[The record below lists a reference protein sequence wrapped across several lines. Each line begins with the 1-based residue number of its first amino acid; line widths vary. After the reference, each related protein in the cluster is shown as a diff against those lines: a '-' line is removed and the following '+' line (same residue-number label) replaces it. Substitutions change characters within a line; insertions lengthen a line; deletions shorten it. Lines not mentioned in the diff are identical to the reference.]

1 MITKLVQKIVEA
13 SGKPRSTIYKSVV
26 ILVGACL
33 ILIIVPLLLL
43 LASYGIEEYLLTHR
57 LRILQVIF
65 GFLCLAY
72 GFFLLV
78 WSVVS
83 QVKNGKGTPV
93 PIAPTQKLIVD
104 GPYRKRRNPMLLG
117 AIIYCLGLGTILES
131 ITIGL
136 IMSCLILIFGT
147 CYSKFIEER
156 ELWIRFGQEYEEYK
170 EKTPFL
176 VPRF

>member
-1 MITKLVQKIVEA
+1 MLNNLVDKMVEA
-13 SGKPRSTIYKSVV
+13 SGKPRSLIYKSVV
-26 ILVGACL
+26 IIVGASL
-33 ILIIVPLLLL
+33 FVVIIPLLLL
-43 LASYGIEEYLLTHR
+43 LASCGIEEYLLTHR

-72 GFFLLV
+72 GFFLLA

-83 QVKNGKGTPV
+83 EVKTGKGTPV
-93 PIAPTQKLIVD
+93 PIAPTQKLIID

-117 AIIYCLGLGTILES
+117 AVIYCLGVGTILES

-136 IMSCLILIFGT
+136 LMSFLILILGT
-147 CYSKFIEER
+147 CYSKFIEEK
-156 ELWIRFGQEYEEYK
+156 ELRKRFGQEYEEYR

-176 VPRF
+176 ISNF

>member
-65 GFLCLAY
+65 GFLCLGVCRIQKRNHPQIPT
-72 GFFLLV
+72 GFFIKLPQWTDSYL
-78 WSVVS
+78 
-83 QVKNGKGTPV
+83 
-93 PIAPTQKLIVD
+93 LIVEQ
-104 GPYRKRRNPMLLG
+104 
-117 AIIYCLGLGTILES
+117 AQ
-131 ITIGL
+131 
-136 IMSCLILIFGT
+136 
-147 CYSKFIEER
+147 
-156 ELWIRFGQEYEEYK
+156 IR
-170 EKTPFL
+170 T
-176 VPRF
+176 

>member
-93 PIAPTQKLIVD
+93 PIALPK
-104 GPYRKRRNPMLLG
+104 N
-117 AIIYCLGLGTILES
+117 
-131 ITIGL
+131 
-136 IMSCLILIFGT
+136 
-147 CYSKFIEER
+147 
-156 ELWIRFGQEYEEYK
+156 
-170 EKTPFL
+170 
-176 VPRF
+176 